1 MARARID
8 GILAD
13 EVGMDASERVR
24 RPIET
29 DEAPAPI
36 GPYSQA
42 VVADGVLYCS
52 GQVPLDPE
60 SGELVD
66 GGIAEQARRCLE
78 SLDAV
83 CRAAGTELSEA
94 ARIGIYLI
102 DMSLFPE
109 LNEVYASF
117 FSEPFPVRTTV
128 GVAALPKGAQVEM
141 DATVPLGRDAA

>member
-1 MARARID
+1 MARARTG

-13 EVGMDASERVR
+13 GDGMDASHGVR

-29 DEAPAPI
+29 EGAPAPI

-52 GQVPLDPE
+52 GQVPLDPAT
-60 SGELVD
+60 GDLVD

-83 CRAAGTELSEA
+83 CRAAGTQLTDA
-94 ARIGIYLI
+94 ARIGIYLT
-102 DMSLFPE
+102 DMELFPE

-128 GVAALPKGAQVEM
+128 GVAALPKGALVEM
-141 DATVPLGRDAA
+141 DATVPLADPG